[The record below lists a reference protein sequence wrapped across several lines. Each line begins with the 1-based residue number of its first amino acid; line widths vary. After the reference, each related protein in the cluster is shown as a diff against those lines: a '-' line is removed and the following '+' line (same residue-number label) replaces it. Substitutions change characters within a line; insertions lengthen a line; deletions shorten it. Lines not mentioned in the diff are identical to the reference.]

1 MNPFCRR
8 GLAFGIL
15 IVFAPI
21 VFAPAFAS
29 ASEGNPGSSELN
41 KWGFRFNLGA
51 GEAEGEF
58 DDLLTHQLAGEFD
71 FFRAYKKWR
80 FGFGLNFSSF
90 EMVEPYE
97 HEPEW
102 GYQRTGFF
110 AQYVLTHSGRL
121 RPYLEARAALARLH
135 PRSELFEMDP
145 LPEDF
150 EVGDSP
156 TEAADGFTLGLG
168 AGLEYKLTRAFALD
182 ASLLVSP
189 FWVEEYDLSAVGRPP
204 ASSGTTWEARL
215 GVVWWP
221 WGEFVADSS
230 STPRDAWY
238 VKPSW
243 GWAIGEMMAINLGA
257 SGFNEYVRNANFNQI
272 SPRSW
277 WDNLTG
283 GFHYDDN
290 KFRTNQYIHPF
301 NGSTY
306 YNSGRANGLDFWES
320 SIVGI
325 GGAFFWE
332 AFGETHPMSWNDQLN
347 TSLGGIAVGEMSY
360 RMSSLVLDNTATGS
374 GRTWR
379 EIGAFLIDP
388 VRGFNRLLSGKSAD
402 VHANPVDPIDWRPPG
417 QRNRVAIG
425 ARIIGE
431 GESISDNTE
440 NHGFVEL
447 THAQGTVFEN
457 HRRGPYDFFDL
468 NAQINFGD
476 KVPLGKALIRGDLW
490 SKPLGVSASPDH
502 VFSIVQHFDY
512 INNNAYEF
520 GGQSFGPTL
529 NSRFGDP
536 RGFNVATRVDLMWTV
551 IGAVN
556 SDYAFLAE
564 VENRERFREYDY
576 GTGGGGSI
584 GASFDF
590 SRKAVLDLFYR
601 AEYLAVRNGSIYSTN
616 DFDGSDADH
625 VIQAAVAR
633 LLVPVRPH
641 VSVGMD
647 GTVFLRNSDYSL
659 PTVADEVTQR
669 NPQIRVYL
677 SWNLESNEEPAVSP

>member
-1 MNPFCRR
+1 MIRKAISR
-8 GLAFGIL
+8 EVHSLVVLALALLATLL
-15 IVFAPI
+15 IAS
-21 VFAPAFAS
+21 AAFA
-29 ASEGNPGSSELN
+29 ADADSELN
-41 KWGFRFNLGA
+41 HWGFRFNLGA
-51 GEAEGEF
+51 GEAEGDF
-58 DDLLTHQLAGEFD
+58 DALFTEQLAGEFD
-71 FFRAYKKWR
+71 FFRAYRKWR

-90 EMVEPYE
+90 EMVEPYDD
-97 HEPEW
+97 EPEW

-110 AQYVLTHSGRL
+110 AQYLLVHSGRL
-121 RPYLEARAALARLH
+121 RPYLEVRAAFARLH

-168 AGLEYKLTRAFALD
+168 AGLEYKITRALALD
-182 ASLLVSP
+182 LSLLASP
-189 FWVEEYDLSAVGRPP
+189 FWVEEYDLSPVGYPP
-204 ASSGTTWEARL
+204 ASSGTTWEGRVGL
-215 GVVWWP
+215 VWWP
-221 WGEFVADSS
+221 WGEAYADSAHA
-230 STPRDAWY
+230 TRDAWY

-277 WDNLTG
+277 WSNLEG

-290 KFRTNQYIHPF
+290 EFRTNQYIHPF

-306 YNSGRANGLDFWES
+306 YNAGRANGLDFWES

-325 GGAFFWE
+325 TGAFFWE

-347 TSLGGIAVGEMSY
+347 TGFGGIAVGEMSY

-379 EIGAFLIDP
+379 EIGAFAIDP
-388 VRGFNRLLSGKSAD
+388 VRGFNRLLSGKASH
-402 VHANPVDPIDWRPPG
+402 VHANPIDPMDWRPPG
-417 QRNRVAIG
+417 QKNRVAIG
-425 ARIIGE
+425 VRIIGE
-431 GESISDNTE
+431 GESISQDTE
-440 NHGFVEL
+440 THGFLEL
-447 THAQGTVFEN
+447 AHSHGNTFEN
-457 HRRGPYDFFDL
+457 DRRGPFDYFDL

-476 KVPLGKALIRGDLW
+476 KVPLGKALIRADLW
-490 SKPLGVSASPDH
+490 SNPLGDSSSPDH
-502 VFSIVQHFDY
+502 VFSIAQHFDY

-520 GGQSFGPTL
+520 GGQSFGPSL
-529 NSRFGDP
+529 ASRFGEP
-536 RGFNVATRVDLMWTV
+536 AGFSLATRVDLIATV

-576 GTGGGGSI
+576 GPGGGGALT
-584 GASFDF
+584 ASFGF
-590 SRKAVLDLFYR
+590 SRRAMLDLYYR
-601 AEYLAVRNGSIYSTN
+601 VEYLGVRNGSVYSTN

-625 VIQAAVAR
+625 VIQAASAR
-633 LLVPVRPH
+633 LLVPFRPE
-641 VSVGMD
+641 VSVGAD
-647 GTVFLRNSDYSL
+647 ATVFLRNSDYSL

-669 NPQIRVYL
+669 NPQVRVYL
-677 SWNLESNEEPAVSP
+677 AWTPGSSEEPAVTP